1 MTTLSAIQI
10 QAMVRDMDESF
21 RKHRNIK
28 ESNPALW
35 AENIRNENK
44 KLLDEFP
51 TVFNM
56 HMNGKLD
63 HTFFEMLQL
72 KRKIEKGEMTE
83 DEASIIVG
91 QKLFNRYVDPV
102 IKNQPAPPVLSYEAY
117 YNAQATSNTVSGGNS
132 SQ

>member
-10 QAMVRDMDESF
+10 QALVRDMDESF
-21 RKHRNIK
+21 RKYRSLK
-28 ESNPALW
+28 ESDPTLW
-35 AENIRNENK
+35 AEKMKADNK
-44 KLLDEFP
+44 ILLDEFP

-63 HTFFEMLQL
+63 QTFFDMLHL

-102 IKNQPAPPVLSYEAY
+102 IKNQPAPPALSYEAY
-117 YNAQATSNTVSGGNS
+117 YNAQTTSNVPKSDTSE
-132 SQ
+132 